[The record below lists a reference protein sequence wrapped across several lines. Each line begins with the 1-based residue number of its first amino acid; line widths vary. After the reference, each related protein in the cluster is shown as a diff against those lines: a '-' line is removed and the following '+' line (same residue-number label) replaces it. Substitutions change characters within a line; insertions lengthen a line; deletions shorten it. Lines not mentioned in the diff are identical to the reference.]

1 MSKNIDKL
9 FKDKFKESKATAPTE
24 AWPVIQAKLKMIR
37 NIRLLYMFS
46 ILGVLS
52 LISFMLFSTHTEKTL
67 SKPLLKN
74 TSLKNEVIL
83 KDNDVKEVKEV
94 KEVKDV
100 DVNKDKLPV
109 SKPQEDSKKLY
120 ATITTK
126 KESKNNTTKFL
137 YKNNT
142 KTSKKTPFFKNKF
155 GYAISEKVVKGRI
168 NLLGY
173 SLDSLDYSVKKNLKA
188 ERKKR
193 RKKKDSVDDAKFNN
207 EKRRRWNVIPVF
219 GALNSGRFS
228 ENVSTLGTLR
238 AVTYPDKYFDD
249 NKSSGLISN
258 IYGFNVVF
266 RATNRIS
273 IQTGI
278 FSKELRFLT
287 EDLFLSEFI
296 PDVNPTNII
305 YNPGVEVRF
314 SNTPDIVGSESVSLS
329 QSILYMEMPFE
340 FKYRMFGDSKFNTN
354 VVVGFSF
361 LYLNKNEIRAKSNT
375 SSRSIGKAGNLLTTS
390 TSLNIG
396 LDVEYHLSKRLVLNS
411 AVMFKKHYNTYKDY
425 NNEYSPYT
433 FGMHVGIGYK
443 F

>member
-193 RKKKDSVDDAKFNN
+193 RKKKDSIEVEKFNK
-207 EKRRRWNVIPVF
+207 EKRKRWNVIPVF
-219 GALNSGRFS
+219 GISNSGRLS
-228 ENVSTLGTLR
+228 KNVSTLGTTR

-249 NKSSGLISN
+249 NKSSGLISST
-258 IYGFNVVF
+258 YGFNVVF

>member
-46 ILGVLS
+46 ILGVLG
-52 LISFMLFSTHTEKTL
+52 LISFILFSTQTEKTL

-94 KEVKDV
+94 
-100 DVNKDKLPV
+100 DVNNDKLPM
-109 SKPQEDSKKLY
+109 SKPQENSKKLY
-120 ATITTK
+120 ATIATK
-126 KESKNNTTKFL
+126 KESKNNTPLEKTTFFDKKF
-137 YKNNT
+137 KDT
-142 KTSKKTPFFKNKF
+142 VIEKQVKK
-155 GYAISEKVVKGRI
+155 I
-168 NLLGY
+168 
-173 SLDSLDYSVKKNLKA
+173 DSLVNNLDNLVEDLKNDLKK
-188 ERKKR
+188 EKKKLL
-193 RKKKDSVDDAKFNN
+193 KKKDSIEVEKFNK

-219 GALNSGRFS
+219 GISNSGRLS
-228 ENVSTLGTLR
+228 KNVSTLGTTR

-249 NKSSGLISN
+249 NKSSGLISST
-258 IYGFNVVF
+258 YGFNVVF

-314 SNTPDIVGSESVSLS
+314 SNTPEIGGSESASLA
-329 QSILYMEMPFE
+329 QTIVYLEMPFE
-340 FKYRMFGDSKFNTN
+340 LKYRMFGSLKFNTN
-354 VVVGFSF
+354 IIGGFSF
-361 LYLNKNEIRAKSNT
+361 LYLNKNEIRAKT
-375 SSRSIGKAGNLLTTS
+375 DIFSRSIGRASNVLTTS
-390 TSLNIG
+390 TTLNIG
-396 LDVEYHLSKRLVLNS
+396 LDVEYHLSKRLVFNS
-411 AVMFKKHYNTYKDY
+411 AVMYKKHYNTYKDY
-425 NNEYSPYT
+425 NNEYSPYNV
-433 FGMHVGIGYK
+433 GVHVGIGYK

>member
-24 AWPVIQAKLKMIR
+24 AWPIIQAKLKMIR

-52 LISFMLFSTHTEKTL
+52 LISFILFSTQTEKTL

-94 KEVKDV
+94 
-100 DVNKDKLPV
+100 DVNNDKLPM
-109 SKPQEDSKKLY
+109 SKPQENSKKLY
-120 ATITTK
+120 ATIATK
-126 KESKNNTTKFL
+126 KESKNNTPLEKTTFFDKKF
-137 YKNNT
+137 KDT
-142 KTSKKTPFFKNKF
+142 VIEKQVKK
-155 GYAISEKVVKGRI
+155 I
-168 NLLGY
+168 
-173 SLDSLDYSVKKNLKA
+173 DSLVNNLDNLVEDLKNDLKK
-188 ERKKR
+188 EKKKLL
-193 RKKKDSVDDAKFNN
+193 KKKDSIEVEKFNK

-219 GALNSGRFS
+219 GISNSGRLS
-228 ENVSTLGTLR
+228 KNVSTLGTTR

-249 NKSSGLISN
+249 NKSSGLISST
-258 IYGFNVVF
+258 YGFNVVF
-266 RATNRIS
+266 RATNKIS
-273 IQTGI
+273 IQTGV

-314 SNTPDIVGSESVSLS
+314 SNTPEIGGSESASLA
-329 QSILYMEMPFE
+329 QTIVYLEMPFE
-340 FKYRMFGDSKFNTN
+340 LKYRMFGSLKFNTN
-354 VVVGFSF
+354 IIGGFSF
-361 LYLNKNEIRAKSNT
+361 LYLNKNEIRAKT
-375 SSRSIGKAGNLLTTS
+375 DIFSRSIGRASNVLTTS
-390 TSLNIG
+390 TTLNIG
-396 LDVEYHLSKRLVLNS
+396 LDVEYHLSKRLVFNS
-411 AVMFKKHYNTYKDY
+411 AVMYKKHYNAYKDY

>member
-94 KEVKDV
+94 
-100 DVNKDKLPV
+100 DVNNDKLPM
-109 SKPQEDSKKLY
+109 SKPQENSKKLY
-120 ATITTK
+120 ATIATK
-126 KESKNNTTKFL
+126 KESKNNTPLEKTTFFDKKF
-137 YKNNT
+137 KDT
-142 KTSKKTPFFKNKF
+142 VIEKQVKK
-155 GYAISEKVVKGRI
+155 I
-168 NLLGY
+168 
-173 SLDSLDYSVKKNLKA
+173 DSLVNNLDNLVEDLKNDLKK
-188 ERKKR
+188 EKKKLL
-193 RKKKDSVDDAKFNN
+193 KKKDSIEVEKFNK

-219 GALNSGRFS
+219 GISNSGRLS
-228 ENVSTLGTLR
+228 KNVSTLGTTR

-249 NKSSGLISN
+249 NKSSGLISST
-258 IYGFNVVF
+258 YGFNVVF

-314 SNTPDIVGSESVSLS
+314 SNTPEIGGSESASLA
-329 QSILYMEMPFE
+329 QTIVYLEMPFE
-340 FKYRMFGDSKFNTN
+340 LKYRMFGSLKFNTN
-354 VVVGFSF
+354 IIGGFSF
-361 LYLNKNEIRAKSNT
+361 LYLNKNEIRAKT
-375 SSRSIGKAGNLLTTS
+375 DIFSRSIGRASNVLTTS
-390 TSLNIG
+390 TTLNIG
-396 LDVEYHLSKRLVLNS
+396 LDVEYHLSKRLVFNS
-411 AVMFKKHYNTYKDY
+411 AVMYKKHYNTYKDY
-425 NNEYSPYT
+425 NNEYSPYNV
-433 FGMHVGIGYK
+433 GVHVGIGYK

>member
-1 MSKNIDKL
+1 MSKDIDKL
-9 FKDKFKESKATAPTE
+9 FKDKFKEYKATAPTE
-24 AWPVIQAKLKMIR
+24 AWPIIQAKLKMIR

-67 SKPLLKN
+67 SKPLHKN
-74 TSLKNEVIL
+74 TSLKNDVIL
-83 KDNDVKEVKEV
+83 KVKEV

>member
-67 SKPLLKN
+67 SKPLHKN
-74 TSLKNEVIL
+74 TSLKNDVIL
-83 KDNDVKEVKEV
+83 KVKEV

>member
-94 KEVKDV
+94 KEV
-100 DVNKDKLPV
+100 DVNNDKLPM
-109 SKPQEDSKKLY
+109 SKPQENSKKLY
-120 ATITTK
+120 ATIATK
-126 KESKNNTTKFL
+126 KESKNNTPLEKTTFFDKKF
-137 YKNNT
+137 KDT
-142 KTSKKTPFFKNKF
+142 VIEKQVKK
-155 GYAISEKVVKGRI
+155 I
-168 NLLGY
+168 
-173 SLDSLDYSVKKNLKA
+173 DSLVNNLDNLVEDLKNDLKK
-188 ERKKR
+188 EKKKLL
-193 RKKKDSVDDAKFNN
+193 KKKDSIEVEKFNK

-219 GALNSGRFS
+219 GISNSGRLS
-228 ENVSTLGTLR
+228 KNVSTLGTTR

-249 NKSSGLISN
+249 NKSSGLISST
-258 IYGFNVVF
+258 YGFNVVF

-314 SNTPDIVGSESVSLS
+314 SNTPEIGGSESASLA
-329 QSILYMEMPFE
+329 QTIVYLEMPFE
-340 FKYRMFGDSKFNTN
+340 LKYRMFGSLKFNTN
-354 VVVGFSF
+354 IIGGFSF
-361 LYLNKNEIRAKSNT
+361 LYLNKNEIRAKT
-375 SSRSIGKAGNLLTTS
+375 DIFSRSIGRASNVLTTS
-390 TSLNIG
+390 TTLNIG
-396 LDVEYHLSKRLVLNS
+396 LDVEYHLSKRLVFNS
-411 AVMFKKHYNTYKDY
+411 AVMYKKHYNTYKDY
-425 NNEYSPYT
+425 NNEYSPYNV
-433 FGMHVGIGYK
+433 GVHVGIGYK

>member
-24 AWPVIQAKLKMIR
+24 AWPIIQAKLKMIR

-52 LISFMLFSTHTEKTL
+52 LISFILFSTQTEKTL

-74 TSLKNEVIL
+74 TSLKNDVIL
-83 KDNDVKEVKEV
+83 KVKEVKEV
-94 KEVKDV
+94 KEV
-100 DVNKDKLPV
+100 DVNNDKLPM
-109 SKPQEDSKKLY
+109 SKPQENSKKLY
-120 ATITTK
+120 ATIATK
-126 KESKNNTTKFL
+126 KESKNNTPLEKTTFFDKKF
-137 YKNNT
+137 KDT
-142 KTSKKTPFFKNKF
+142 VIEKQVKK
-155 GYAISEKVVKGRI
+155 I
-168 NLLGY
+168 
-173 SLDSLDYSVKKNLKA
+173 DSLVNNLDNLVEDLKNDLKK
-188 ERKKR
+188 EKKKLL
-193 RKKKDSVDDAKFNN
+193 KKKDSIEVEKFNK

-219 GALNSGRFS
+219 GISNSGRLS
-228 ENVSTLGTLR
+228 KNVSTLGTTR

-249 NKSSGLISN
+249 NKSSGLISST
-258 IYGFNVVF
+258 YGFNVVF

-314 SNTPDIVGSESVSLS
+314 SNTPEIGGSESASLA
-329 QSILYMEMPFE
+329 QTIVYLEMPFE
-340 FKYRMFGDSKFNTN
+340 LKYRMFGSLKFNTN
-354 VVVGFSF
+354 IIGGFSF
-361 LYLNKNEIRAKSNT
+361 LYLNKNEIRAKT
-375 SSRSIGKAGNLLTTS
+375 DIFSRSIGRASNVLTTS
-390 TSLNIG
+390 TTLNIG
-396 LDVEYHLSKRLVLNS
+396 LDVEYHLSKRLVFNS
-411 AVMFKKHYNTYKDY
+411 AVMYKKHYNTYKDY
-425 NNEYSPYT
+425 NNEYSPYNV
-433 FGMHVGIGYK
+433 GVHVGIGYK

>member
-24 AWPVIQAKLKMIR
+24 AWPVIQAKLKMRII
-37 NIRLLYMFS
+37 NRLIYTFS
-46 ILGVLS
+46 VLGFLG
-52 LISFMLFSTHTEKTL
+52 LISFMLFSPQTEKTL
-67 SKPLLKN
+67 SKPLQKN

-83 KDNDVKEVKEV
+83 KDVN
-94 KEVKDV
+94 VKDV
-100 DVNKDKLPV
+100 NVKDVNVNKDKLPV

-142 KTSKKTPFFKNKF
+142 KTSKKTPFFKNKL

-219 GALNSGRFS
+219 GALNSGRLS
-228 ENVSTLGTLR
+228 KNVTTLGTTR
-238 AVTYPDKYFDD
+238 AVTYPNKYFDD
-249 NKSSGLISN
+249 NKSSGLISST
-258 IYGFNVVF
+258 YGFNVVF

-273 IQTGI
+273 IQTGV
-278 FSKELRFLT
+278 FAKELRFLT

-314 SNTPDIVGSESVSLS
+314 SNTPEIGGSESASLA
-329 QSILYMEMPFE
+329 QTIVYLEMPFE
-340 FKYRMFGDSKFNTN
+340 LKYRMFGSLKFNTN
-354 VVVGFSF
+354 IIGGFSF
-361 LYLNKNEIRAKSNT
+361 LYLNKNEIRAKT
-375 SSRSIGKAGNLLTTS
+375 DIFSRSIGRASNVLTTS
-390 TSLNIG
+390 TTLNIG
-396 LDVEYHLSKRLVLNS
+396 LDVEYHLSKRLVFNS
-411 AVMFKKHYNTYKDY
+411 AVIYKKHYNTYKDY

>member
-1 MSKNIDKL
+1 MSKDIDKL
-9 FKDKFKESKATAPTE
+9 FKDKFKESKTTAPTE
-24 AWPVIQAKLKMIR
+24 AWPVIQAKLKMRRI
-37 NIRLLYMFS
+37 NRLIYTFS
-46 ILGVLS
+46 VLGFLG
-52 LISFMLFSTHTEKTL
+52 LISFMLFSPQTEKTL
-67 SKPLLKN
+67 SKPLQKN

-83 KDNDVKEVKEV
+83 KDANVKD
-94 KEVKDV
+94 VKDV

-126 KESKNNTTKFL
+126 KESKNITTKFL

-142 KTSKKTPFFKNKF
+142 KTSKKTPFFKNKL
-155 GYAISEKVVKGRI
+155 GYAIDEKVVKGRI

-207 EKRRRWNVIPVF
+207 EKRRRWNVVPVF

-266 RATNRIS
+266 RATNRLS
-273 IQTGI
+273 IQTGV

-354 VVVGFSF
+354 VVGGFSF

-425 NNEYSPYT
+425 NNEYSPYNI
-433 FGMHVGIGYK
+433 GMHVGIGYK

>member
-74 TSLKNEVIL
+74 TSLKNDVIL

-94 KEVKDV
+94 KEV
-100 DVNKDKLPV
+100 DVNNDKLPM
-109 SKPQEDSKKLY
+109 SKPQENSKKLY
-120 ATITTK
+120 ATIATK
-126 KESKNNTTKFL
+126 KESKNNTPLEKTTFFDKKF
-137 YKNNT
+137 KDT
-142 KTSKKTPFFKNKF
+142 VIEKQVKK
-155 GYAISEKVVKGRI
+155 I
-168 NLLGY
+168 
-173 SLDSLDYSVKKNLKA
+173 DSLVNNLDNLVEDLKNDLKK
-188 ERKKR
+188 EKKKLL
-193 RKKKDSVDDAKFNN
+193 KKKDSIEVEKFNK
-207 EKRRRWNVIPVF
+207 EKRKRWNVIPVF
-219 GALNSGRFS
+219 GISNSGRLS
-228 ENVSTLGTLR
+228 KNVSTLGTTR

-249 NKSSGLISN
+249 NKSSGLISST
-258 IYGFNVVF
+258 YGFNVVF

-314 SNTPDIVGSESVSLS
+314 SNTPEIGGSESASLA
-329 QSILYMEMPFE
+329 QTIVYLEMPFE
-340 FKYRMFGDSKFNTN
+340 LKYRMFGSLKFNTN
-354 VVVGFSF
+354 IIGGFSF
-361 LYLNKNEIRAKSNT
+361 LYLNKNEIRAKT
-375 SSRSIGKAGNLLTTS
+375 DIFSRSIGRASNVLTTS
-390 TSLNIG
+390 TTLNIG
-396 LDVEYHLSKRLVLNS
+396 LDVEYHLSKRLVFNS
-411 AVMFKKHYNTYKDY
+411 AVMYKKHYNTYKDY
-425 NNEYSPYT
+425 NNEYSPYNV
-433 FGMHVGIGYK
+433 GVHVGIGYK

>member
-24 AWPVIQAKLKMIR
+24 AWPVIQAKLKMRII
-37 NIRLLYMFS
+37 NRLIYTFS
-46 ILGVLS
+46 VLGFLG
-52 LISFMLFSTHTEKTL
+52 LISFILFSTQTEKTL

-94 KEVKDV
+94 
-100 DVNKDKLPV
+100 DVNNDKLPM
-109 SKPQEDSKKLY
+109 SKPQENSKKLY
-120 ATITTK
+120 ATIATK
-126 KESKNNTTKFL
+126 KESKNNTPLEKTTFFDKKF
-137 YKNNT
+137 KDT
-142 KTSKKTPFFKNKF
+142 VIEKQVKK
-155 GYAISEKVVKGRI
+155 I
-168 NLLGY
+168 
-173 SLDSLDYSVKKNLKA
+173 DSLVNNLDNLVDDLKNDLKK
-188 ERKKR
+188 EKKKLI
-193 RKKKDSVDDAKFNN
+193 KKKDSIDVAKFNK

-219 GALNSGRFS
+219 GISNSGRFS
-228 ENVSTLGTLR
+228 KNVSTLGTLR
-238 AVTYPDKYFDD
+238 AVTYPNEYFDD
-249 NKSSGLISN
+249 NKSYGLISST
-258 IYGFNVVF
+258 YGFNVVF

-314 SNTPDIVGSESVSLS
+314 SNTPEIGGSESASLA
-329 QSILYMEMPFE
+329 QTIVYLEMPFE
-340 FKYRMFGDSKFNTN
+340 LKYRMFGSLKFNTN
-354 VVVGFSF
+354 IIGGFSF
-361 LYLNKNEIRAKSNT
+361 LYLNKNEIRAKT
-375 SSRSIGKAGNLLTTS
+375 DIFSRSIGRASNVLTTS
-390 TSLNIG
+390 TTLNIG
-396 LDVEYHLSKRLVLNS
+396 LDVEYHLSKRLVFNS
-411 AVMFKKHYNTYKDY
+411 AVIYKKHYNTYKDY

>member
-24 AWPVIQAKLKMIR
+24 AWPIIQAKLKMIR

-52 LISFMLFSTHTEKTL
+52 LISFILFSTQTEKTL

-94 KEVKDV
+94 
-100 DVNKDKLPV
+100 DVNNDKLPM
-109 SKPQEDSKKLY
+109 SKPQENSKKLY
-120 ATITTK
+120 ATIATK
-126 KESKNNTTKFL
+126 KESKNNTPLEKTTFFDKKF
-137 YKNNT
+137 KDT
-142 KTSKKTPFFKNKF
+142 VIEKQVKK
-155 GYAISEKVVKGRI
+155 I
-168 NLLGY
+168 
-173 SLDSLDYSVKKNLKA
+173 DSLVNNLDNLVEDLKNDLKK
-188 ERKKR
+188 EKKKLL
-193 RKKKDSVDDAKFNN
+193 KKKDSIEVEKFNK

-219 GALNSGRFS
+219 GILNSGRLS
-228 ENVSTLGTLR
+228 KNVTTLGTTR

-249 NKSSGLISN
+249 NKSSGLISST
-258 IYGFNVVF
+258 YGFNVVF
-266 RATNRIS
+266 RATNKIS
-273 IQTGI
+273 IQTGV

-314 SNTPDIVGSESVSLS
+314 SNTPEIGGSESASLA
-329 QSILYMEMPFE
+329 QTIVYLEMPFE
-340 FKYRMFGDSKFNTN
+340 LKYRMFGSLKFNTN
-354 VVVGFSF
+354 LVGGFSF
-361 LYLNKNEIRAKSNT
+361 LYLNKNEIRAKT
-375 SSRSIGKAGNLLTTS
+375 DIFSRSIGRASNVLTTS

-396 LDVEYHLSKRLVLNS
+396 LDVEYHLSKRLIFNS
-411 AVMFKKHYNTYKDY
+411 AVMYKKHYNTYKDY
-425 NNEYSPYT
+425 NNEYSPYNV
-433 FGMHVGIGYK
+433 GVHVGIGYK